1 MKVSFKQFIGK
12 ELLNE
17 GGNVVINGE
26 SAHSI
31 ELTKHD
37 RDIVVKD
44 IKEALS
50 KLNKDFKQETGLY
63 IWKPDVLAQNKIFS
77 GSTKHLFDETV
88 STDKLEKVKPTFG
101 DVDLMIDIDLKDQIK
116 TYFDAHKFHHYK
128 KLTFIGYQPSGDQLI
143 TLWKYHD
150 YGINV
155 QIDFEGVDF
164 KDGEPT
170 QWSHFSHSS
179 HFDDTVKGIKGVF
192 HKHLMTSLMAPKK
205 VESIEQL
212 KTKQKD
218 IIAGTHSLSIKGLRQ
233 KFEKIGEQ
241 DDKPVLRATDSKDY
255 VRDFNEI
262 FKEVFGRDAKE
273 SDIKKFWSFDGMLDL
288 IKKYMDI
295 HEREKVV
302 ESFVEKLFGPKA
314 QKLYREDFEKDL
326 KEKNQALQFLE
337 DKLDIEF
344 NQDKLTDMQK
354 VLYKKG

>member
-50 KLNKDFKQETGLY
+50 KLNKDFKQETGLH

-128 KLTFIGYQPSGDQLI
+128 KLTFIGYKPSGDQLI

-155 QIDFEGVDF
+155 QMDFEGVEF

-179 HFDDTVKGIKGVF
+179 HFEDTAKGIKGVF
-192 HKHLMTSLMAPKK
+192 HKLLMTSLMAPKK
-205 VESIEQL
+205 VEAIEQM
-212 KTKQKD
+212 KTKQKE

-233 KFEKIGEQ
+233 KYENVGEQ
-241 DDKPVLRATDSKDY
+241 DGKPVFKATDSKDF
-255 VRDFNEI
+255 VTDFNEI
-262 FKEVFGRDAKE
+262 FKEVFDKDPKE
-273 SDIKKFWSFDGMLDL
+273 SDIKNFWSFKGMLEL

-295 HEREKVV
+295 HDREQVV
-302 ESFVEKLFGPKA
+302 ESFVEKLFGKGA
-314 QKLYREDFEKDL
+314 QILYREDFEKDL
-326 KEKNQALQFLE
+326 KEKTAALQFLE

-344 NQDKLTDMQK
+344 NQGKLDDLQK
-354 VLYKKG
+354 ILYKKG